1 MNLERLKADLNKF
14 RLHFSNVDEKWW
26 ENFFQNS
33 GHIDNAK
40 PTWVLP
46 LLKPQPKVRN
56 VDAQKTAE
64 QSKAEEELMRLIT
77 RKEREV
83 EVLQL

>member
-1 MNLERLKADLNKF
+1 MNLEKVRADLNKF
-14 RLHFSNVDEKWW
+14 RLHFSNEDEKWW
-26 ENFFQNS
+26 ENFLQNS

-46 LLKPQPKVRN
+46 LLKPQQKLRN

-64 QSKAEEELMRLIT
+64 
-77 RKEREV
+77 
-83 EVLQL
+83 